1 MDDSRA
7 GQPEDAG
14 RNEISGQP
22 EGAGRS
28 EALDPSVSQVGRR
41 FRTVA
46 ERVLDAMLHATPET
60 ATELGDH
67 RFDDRLTDWSGDGVV
82 SRVAMLSDALA
93 AMDDV
98 DDGALPTTERV
109 DLEILRTAAARDV
122 WLLTELREHE
132 RNPLV
137 HLPGEALYP
146 LLAREVGEPA
156 SRLRALAARMAAVP
170 RRLEVAREV
179 LHDMSRVH
187 VETAVVQTR
196 GMVGMLGG
204 EVDDLLAREPALHD
218 EVAPRR
224 AAAVDAL
231 TEHLRWLEA
240 QLPVSDGD
248 PRLGEQPFAAKLWY
262 TLDTETT
269 PDSLLTRAES
279 DLQAV
284 EEAIAELACEIDGAP
299 PRSGQVR
306 EVLDRLAG
314 QAPVTDATILALCE
328 QALAATTARVR
339 ELDLVSVPDDPVRII
354 VMPSARRGVA
364 VGYCDPPGP
373 LEPPGP
379 DGLPLPTLF
388 AVSPTP
394 EDWSTERVTSFYREY
409 NGHMLRNLT
418 AHEVMPGHWL
428 QLAHAARFSGSTR
441 VRAAN
446 WSGPFIEG
454 WAVYAEEQVAS
465 AGLGLG
471 EELDAAL
478 RMQQLK
484 MQLRSTINAILDV
497 RVHAR
502 GMTEDEA
509 MRLMTVR
516 GHQEEGEAAGKWRRA
531 LLTSTQLSTYYVGY
545 HEVRDI
551 VQRLDAARPGALQRH
566 LHDEVLSHGS
576 PPPRHLR
583 TLLGLV

>member
-1 MDDSRA
+1 MDDSSA
-7 GQPEDAG
+7 GHPDA
-14 RNEISGQP
+14 
-22 EGAGRS
+22 AG
-28 EALDPSVSQVGRR
+28 PSVDAASRR

-46 ERVLDAMLHATPET
+46 ERVLDARLQATPEV

-67 RFDDRLTDWSGDGVV
+67 RFDDQLTDLSAAGVQG
-82 SRVAMLSDALA
+82 RVAMLSDALA
-93 AMDDV
+93 ALDDV
-98 DDGALPTTERV
+98 DEAALPTGERV
-109 DLEILRTAAARDV
+109 DLEILRTAVARDL
-122 WLLTELREHE
+122 WLLTELCEHE
-132 RNPLV
+132 RDPLV
-137 HLPGEALYP
+137 HLPGDGLYS
-146 LLAREVGEPA
+146 LLSREVGEPA
-156 SRLRALAARMAAVP
+156 VRLRALAARMAAVP
-170 RRLEVAREV
+170 RCLEVARDV

-187 VETAVVQTR
+187 VETAIVQAR
-196 GMVGMLGG
+196 GIVGMLGG
-204 EVDDLLAREPALHD
+204 ELDALLAREPALHN
-218 EVAPRR
+218 EVEPAR
-224 AAAVDAL
+224 AAAVEAL
-231 TEHLRWLEA
+231 TGHLRWLDA

-284 EEAIAELACEIDGAP
+284 EEAIAELASELDGGR
-299 PRSGQVR
+299 PRGGQVR

-314 QAPVTDATILALCE
+314 QAPVTDATILGLCE
-328 QALAATTARVR
+328 QALAVTTHRVR
-339 ELDLVSVPDDPVRII
+339 ELDLVSVPDGPVQII
-354 VMPSARRGVA
+354 VMPPVRRGVT

-379 DGLPLPTLF
+379 DGLPLPTFF

-394 EDWSTERVTSFYREY
+394 DDWPPERVTSFYREY
-409 NGHMLRNLT
+409 NGHLLRDLT
-418 AHEVMPGHWL
+418 VHEAMPGHWL
-428 QLAHAARFSGSTR
+428 QLAHANRFTGSTR

-446 WSGPFIEG
+446 WSGPFVEG
-454 WAVYAEEQVAS
+454 WAVYAEALIAE

-471 EELDAAL
+471 DRLDAAL

-497 RVHAR
+497 RVHTH
-502 GMTEDEA
+502 GMTQDEA
-509 MRLMTVR
+509 MELMTVR

-545 HEVRDI
+545 HEVRDL
-551 VQRLDAARPGALQRH
+551 VQRLSADRPGATPRR
-566 LHDEVLSHGS
+566 LHDEVLAHGS

-583 TLLGLV
+583 TLLKLP